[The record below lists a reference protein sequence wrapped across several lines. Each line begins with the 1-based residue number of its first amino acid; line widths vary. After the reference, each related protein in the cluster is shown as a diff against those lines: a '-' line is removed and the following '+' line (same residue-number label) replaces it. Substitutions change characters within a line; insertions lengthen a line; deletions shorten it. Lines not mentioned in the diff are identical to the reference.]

1 MADAIT
7 VSLPFVGKE
16 IKEGFELIG
25 DSWKF
30 WENPIA
36 SFHGMENALLKYDIE
51 IVFTTIYLNYQFLL
65 ELVS

>member
-16 IKEGFELIG
+16 VKDGFELIG

-36 SFHGMENALLKYDIE
+36 SFHGMENAMLK
-51 IVFTTIYLNYQFLL
+51 
-65 ELVS
+65 